1 MPLYDF
7 RCRSCG
13 HTFEA
18 LVRPQNPTATCPG
31 CQGQDVEQQLSTF
44 AVSSSERTR
53 AFADSKRRKAAAVA
67 HRDNA
72 AVEREL
78 EAHRKED
85 H

>member
-1 MPLYDF
+1 
-7 RCRSCG
+7 
-13 HTFEA
+13 
-18 LVRPQNPTATCPG
+18 
-31 CQGQDVEQQLSTF
+31 VEQQLSTF
-44 AVSSSERTR
+44 AVSSPDRTR